1 MKKNQKTIKV
11 GGYTLDVLPSG
22 SYRLRKMYKGNTYT
36 IVYDYIP
43 TEKEIIRSMAD
54 EIDKAQV
61 SKARIKFSTA
71 AERYMETKN
80 NVLSPSTLRGYR
92 SILNNLPDSFKNK
105 LVTDIDSIV
114 IQKLVND
121 YSRSHS
127 PKSTINAH
135 GFISAVMAM
144 FCPNTIINTTLPQK
158 RKNEPYVPS
167 DEDVKRILDYA
178 KGTQFEI
185 PLLLATFGL
194 RRSEICALTLD
205 DLNGNMLT
213 ISKALVQAED
223 KTWVIKSTKTEAGT
237 RTIYLPDNVVELI
250 HKQGCIYTGYPNSIV
265 CYLQKVQERLGIP
278 KFSLHKLRHYYASM
292 SHSIGIPDSYIMSA
306 GGWKS
311 DSTLKQVYRHAMHDK
326 KEEMQK
332 QAADY
337 INKILS

>member
-1 MKKNQKTIKV
+1 MKKKQKTIKIGQYV
-11 GGYTLDVLPSG
+11 LDVLPSG
-22 SYRLRKMYKGNTYT
+22 SLRLRKMYKGTTYT
-36 IVYDYIP
+36 LVFESEP
-43 TEKEIIRSMAD
+43 TEKEIIQAMAK
-54 EIDKAQV
+54 EMDKAKV
-61 SKARIKFSTA
+61 SKTRLKFDTA
-71 AERYMETKN
+71 AERYMETKS

-92 SILNNLPDSFKNK
+92 SILNNLPVSFKSK
-105 LVTDIDSIV
+105 LITDIDSIT

-121 YSRSHS
+121 YSKSHS

-311 DSTLKQVYRHAMHDK
+311 DSTLKQVYRHAMDDK